1 MSESSAP
8 RVFVTYSH
16 DSEVHK
22 RLVREFAGYLQG
34 RIGLEVHLDQW
45 ADGPRRD
52 WSLWAMDNL
61 RDADFVLVIA
71 SPAYKR
77 RAEGLAP
84 PDEGRGAQFEA
95 AILRDHLTKN
105 LAAGTQR
112 VLPVVLPG
120 GSVEDIPM
128 FLTPYSTTRYEIAD
142 FTEGEV
148 AYLISAITGESAHTA
163 PERAPWRGGVE
174 STPGDRPRLLLAQ
187 RERWLDSSDDFAT
200 GTARI
205 EGVPYENSLLLRPT
219 TTPVEHSFVEFDL
232 GVGSYREL
240 TTTAGIVDDATER
253 FQTGRIEVAVDGRL
267 RLAETVSWGRPVRV
281 RLDLAEARR
290 LRLAMYRPAPAAT
303 PFGGGAA
310 GLSGTPP
317 ELAWG
322 DPMVR

>member
-1 MSESSAP
+1 M
-8 RVFVTYSH
+8 TYSH
-16 DSEVHK
+16 DTVAHK
-22 RLVREFAGYLQG
+22 RVVREFAEYLQG

-52 WSLWAMDNL
+52 WSLWAVANL

-95 AILRDHLTKN
+95 AILRDHLTRN
-105 LAAGTQR
+105 LAAGTER

-128 FLTPYSTTRYEIAD
+128 FLTPYSTTRYEIAE
-142 FTEGEV
+142 FTEREV

-163 PERAPWRGGVE
+163 PERAPWRGGLE
-174 STPGDRPRLLLAQ
+174 SAASERPRLLLAHQ
-187 RERWLDSSDDFAT
+187 ERWLDSSDDFAT

-205 EGVPYENSLLLRPT
+205 EGVPYEHSLLLRPAA
-219 TTPVEHSFVEFDL
+219 TPVEHSFVEFDL
-232 GVGSYREL
+232 GFGTYQEL
-240 TTTAGIVDDATER
+240 IATAGILDDAAER
-253 FQTGRIEVAVDGRL
+253 FQTGRIEVALDGRL
-267 RLAETVSWGRPVRV
+267 RLVETLSWGRPVRV

-303 PFGGGAA
+303 PFGGGAG
-310 GLSGTPP
+310 GLSGKPP

-322 DPMVR
+322 DPVLR